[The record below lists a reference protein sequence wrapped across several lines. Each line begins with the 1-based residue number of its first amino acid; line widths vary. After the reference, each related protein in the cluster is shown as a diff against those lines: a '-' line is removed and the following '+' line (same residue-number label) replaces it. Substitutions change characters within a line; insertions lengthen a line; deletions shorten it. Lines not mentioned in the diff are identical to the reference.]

1 MSDPVLLG
9 PDDGVS
15 THKRFRIKAALDE
28 LVLTEIRHTPGKF
41 EPPPHIHHH
50 HADGFYVLEGEM
62 SFLVEDT
69 YHLLGPGELIFAPP
83 GLVHTYR
90 SPGSVPAR
98 MLNLHAPGMGFDRY
112 ILGDR
117 DFGFDQHPPPD
128 DGGLP
133 ASAGLIGR
141 PGERLELGPGAT
153 AQVLVGGEDGIG
165 SLTVF
170 EVEVGPGFHG
180 PPPHHHEQLVDSFF
194 VLEGAPSIQL
204 GDEVVEAGRGSYA
217 LVPPGNVH
225 TFSNPGPEPAR
236 LLVIQAPGGFE
247 RYVKELAAVGGPG
260 ADPAKIAEIA
270 ARHDVHFA

>member
-1 MSDPVLLG
+1 MSEPVILG

-15 THKRFRIKAALDE
+15 THERFRIKAALDE

-62 SFLVEDT
+62 SFLVEDE
-69 YHLLGPGELIFAPP
+69 YHTLGQGELIFAPP

-117 DFGFDQHPPPD
+117 NFGFDQHPPPD

-133 ASAGLIGR
+133 ASTGRVGRDGRLVEMDGNEALI
-141 PGERLELGPGAT
+141 
-153 AQVLVGGEDGIG
+153 LVGGDDGIG
-165 SLTVF
+165 SLTVM
-170 EVEVGPGFHG
+170 ELTLAPGYAG
-180 PPPHHHEQLVDSFF
+180 PPPHLHERHVESLYLLDGTLTV
-194 VLEGAPSIQL
+194 QL
-204 GDEVVEAGRGSYA
+204 GDQLHEAGPGSYV
-217 LVPPGNVH
+217 LIPPGNVH
-225 TFSNPGPEPAR
+225 TAWNHGDMPVRA
-236 LLVIQAPGGFE
+236 LNVVAPGGME
-247 RYVKELAAVGGPG
+247 RYLIEAA
-260 ADPAKIAEIA
+260 ATDDPAARAQIASNYDI
-270 ARHDVHFA
+270 RFVD